1 MPKLKGFSNYVF
13 KKEYNIVNISD
24 LTILVGKWITTIDK
38 EVLLSN
44 RIIRNKN
51 LWIKLLGDWELSSK
65 VIVKVEKA
73 SNSARQAV
81 EKAWGEIELIT
92 K

>member
-1 MPKLKGFSNYVF
+1 MV
-13 KKEYNIVNISD
+13 V
-24 LTILVGKWITTIDK
+24 KWITTIDK

-44 RIIRNKN
+44 RIIRKKT
-51 LWIKLLGDWELSSK
+51 LWIKLLGDWELTAK
-65 VIVKVEKA
+65 IIVKVEKI